1 MKKIVGV
8 IVLVLGV
15 IATGIGTVSLI
26 NIKSKA
32 ASSVAIIGG
41 ADGPTSIFIAGK
53 VGSPLY
59 AAIVVGVI
67 LLIAGLF
74 LLLKKRK

>member
-8 IVLVLGV
+8 IMLVLGV
-15 IATGIGTVSLI
+15 IATGIGIVSLI

-67 LLIAGLF
+67 LLIAGLL

>member
-8 IVLVLGV
+8 IMLVLGV

-26 NIKSKA
+26 NIKSKV

-41 ADGPTSIFIAGK
+41 ADGPTSIFIADK

-67 LLIAGLF
+67 LLIAGLL

>member
-8 IVLVLGV
+8 IMLVLGV

-26 NIKSKA
+26 NIKSQA
-32 ASSVAIIGG
+32 ASSVSIIGG

-67 LLIAGLF
+67 LLIAGLL